1 MDNKEV
7 PFIAEKH
14 LEDVNHHTHN
24 RKWSIQAAD
33 AEALDGLRTVEVG
46 LTNEQVKDTVELDAA
61 EQKRIL
67 RKVDMRLIPL
77 LTFLYL

>member
-7 PFIAEKH
+7 PVVGEKH
-14 LEDVNHHTHN
+14 LEDVNHHTHH
-24 RKWSIQAAD
+24 RKWSIKAAD

-46 LTNEQVKDTVELDAA
+46 LAAEDVKDTINLDAA